1 MSFLTQFKILDYKS
15 ISKLTCLIII
25 SLTTTMTI
33 SCDNNEEEVIADE
46 EIVATTLPLSE
57 TSITSKPT
65 LAPIST
71 LTPIPKPTS
80 SPTSTPVATL
90 TPIPKPT
97 STPSPISIPKS
108 SPEAILDLIDV
119 IKIMNLESN
128 QNYSVFSNYLK
139 NSELENEISTRDQVT
154 LFLPSN
160 SALEILKIYLNE
172 NDINSVLE
180 MHILPFKFREKD
192 LKKFSHLDTFLH
204 VDT

>member
-80 SPTSTPVATL
+80 RPTSTPVATL

-97 STPSPISIPKS
+97 STPSPISIPKA
-108 SPEAILDLIDV
+108 SPEPILDLIDV

-139 NSELENEISTRDQVT
+139 NSELETEISTRDQAT

-160 SALEILKIYLNE
+160 AAAEILKINLNE

-180 MHILPFKFREKD
+180 MHI
-192 LKKFSHLDTFLH
+192 
-204 VDT
+204 